1 MKKEVFKQG
10 NLVNK
15 IVAELTMWSKYVI
28 AVLVIW
34 VLNAW
39 SFVPMMVLAGVAA
52 LVLGVIVG
60 YALWDWHVYI
70 KYVVIA
76 IELIIFRNSLL
87 LPQFGIPAFAV
98 FLSLPLVGNLI
109 GEVRG
114 ERERKLG
121 IKHKSPEHPVLKW
134 LDNVLLSEH
143 MFAVERV
150 FKFFL
155 GIYFTWIF
163 GLASVW
169 NEAIILASFG
179 VIGAVEMA
187 PDVVTKCSLLYTWA
201 HEQVQLHKGETGKE
215 EIEQ

>member
-1 MKKEVFKQG
+1 MKEGLKQG
-10 NLVNK
+10 NIINK
-15 IVAELTMWSKYVI
+15 VVAEATMWSKYVI

-34 VLNAW
+34 MLNAW
-39 SFVPMMVLAGVAA
+39 SFIPMMILAGIAA

-76 IELIIFRNSLL
+76 IELVIFHNSLL
-87 LPQFGIPAFAV
+87 LTQFGIPAFAV

-121 IKHKSPEHPVLKW
+121 IEHKSPEHPILKW
-134 LDNVLLSEH
+134 LDKVLLSEH
-143 MFAVERV
+143 MFAIERV

-179 VIGAVEMA
+179 IIGAVEMA
-187 PDVVTKCSLLYTWA
+187 PDVVTKCSLLYTRA
-201 HEQVQLHKGETGKE
+201 QEYIERVKGETGRE